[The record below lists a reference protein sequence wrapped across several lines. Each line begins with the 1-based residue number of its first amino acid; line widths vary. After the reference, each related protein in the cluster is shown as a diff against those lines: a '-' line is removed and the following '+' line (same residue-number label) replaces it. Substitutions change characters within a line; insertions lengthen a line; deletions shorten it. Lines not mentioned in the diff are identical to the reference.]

1 MDKKKGWPQHFIGLA
16 RGFTGRIMEDSYSK
30 EVEGRGLNRV
40 IWVREREE
48 RSGVLPLYVEGAS
61 VGLDY

>member
-1 MDKKKGWPQHFIGLA
+1 
-16 RGFTGRIMEDSYSK
+16 MEDSYSE
-30 EVEGRGLNRV
+30 EVEGRGLKRV

-48 RSGVLPLYVEGAS
+48 RGGVLPLYGEGAS